1 MEQVAYFNEKETNL
15 AGGIL
20 YSMYFPLSSAV
31 NLKLSKK

>member
-1 MEQVAYFNEKETNL
+1 MEQVAYFNEKETKL

>member
-1 MEQVAYFNEKETNL
+1 MEQVAYFVKELNF

-31 NLKLSKK
+31 ETKTL